1 MRAVDRLMVGLDVE
15 CRLKATELRQTGRRS
30 LNEGRIID
38 GGQFWDCRR
47 EQRVPARALPPL
59 IQQAFLFRDSYSI
72 FSSLSSSL
80 VFIDNNTLS
89 GCGTY
94 SSVAMMSEMSGAEF
108 SFWYCTGKGELTCC
122 REYPSVPEFA
132 VFCEVVFCNMEFG
145 ISIGR
150 WSNWFNA

>member
-1 MRAVDRLMVGLDVE
+1 MRAVDRLIVGLDVE

-38 GGQFWDCRR
+38 GGAISGLQ
-47 EQRVPARALPPL
+47 AGKAPPVTSSSSSSVNS
-59 IQQAFLFRDSYSI
+59 ASFLFRDSYSI

-108 SFWYCTGKGELTCC
+108 SFW
-122 REYPSVPEFA
+122 
-132 VFCEVVFCNMEFG
+132 
-145 ISIGR
+145 
-150 WSNWFNA
+150 